1 MGMTIKRLELR
12 NFQAIKDFSADF
24 TGDVYL
30 VKGENE
36 VGKSTILKS
45 IVCLLTGERDAVLRN
60 GEKNG
65 FAKMVIGGDGKEY
78 TVELR
83 FTENDPRGT
92 ISIKAKDGMRSTN
105 VSMLRTILN
114 YRNFDA
120 EEFARWSE
128 TAEGRRKQIQ
138 VVMGLM
144 PPEIAN
150 RIKIIDTEVL
160 QTKETRKSVNAN
172 IKYKETELE
181 SIKAQL
187 SDGDTETYTEPI
199 DLSELMQESAKAAA
213 RAADATHV
221 KEKMEKMQKRIDEE
235 IPAEIEQAETD
246 LAKALAAYE
255 AAKKRHDDRVA
266 EISKERGELTEKIG
280 RGKEWLSK
288 YESEPQKDVTAELA
302 KAQAHNAKC
311 QIVKMFH
318 AKRNEV
324 DAERTKADKLN
335 ADLEAYAKERA
346 ELVAAAKFPIDGLS
360 FGEDGLTLNDVPFV
374 VGKVSDSQIM
384 EVAAKLVI
392 ASNPTVNIF
401 RIGRGESLGAKRLQS
416 IVNLAKENGFQGFIE
431 QVERGQETIS
441 VEEYREV

>member
-144 PPEIAN
+144 PPEIAS
-150 RIKIIDTEVL
+150 RIKTIDAEVL

-172 IKYKETELE
+172 VKYKETELE

-187 SDGDTETYTEPI
+187 SDGDIETYTEPI
-199 DLSELMQESAKAAA
+199 DLTVLMQESNKAAEQRAKAENVKMQMTSLESELANIPKE
-213 RAADATHV
+213 RERLAADLERA
-221 KEKMEKMQKRIDEE
+221 KKAYED
-235 IPAEIEQAETD
+235 
-246 LAKALAAYE
+246 AKAFYNRSIENVAAQETEIKDKIGKAEQWLSEYDAQPKEDAAEKLAA
-255 AAKKRHDDRVA
+255 
-266 EISKERGELTEKIG
+266 
-280 RGKEWLSK
+280 
-288 YESEPQKDVTAELA
+288 
-302 KAQAHNAKC
+302 AQNHNAKC
-311 QIVKMFH
+311 NIVKMFH
-318 AKRNEV
+318 AKQTEV

-335 ADLEAYAKERA
+335 ADLDAYAKERA

>member
-138 VVMGLM
+138 VVTGLM

-150 RIKIIDTEVL
+150 RIKVIDAEVL
-160 QTKETRKSVNAN
+160 QTKETRKAVNAN

-187 SDGDTETYTEPI
+187 SDGDIETYTEPI
-199 DLSELMQESAKAAA
+199 DLTVLMQESNKAAEQRAKAENVKMQMASLESELA
-213 RAADATHV
+213 NIPKERERLAADLERAKKAYEDAKLFYNRSIENVTAQETEIKGKIENAEQWLSEYDAQP
-221 KEKMEKMQKRIDEE
+221 KEDAAEK
-235 IPAEIEQAETD
+235 
-246 LAKALAAYE
+246 LAA
-255 AAKKRHDDRVA
+255 
-266 EISKERGELTEKIG
+266 
-280 RGKEWLSK
+280 
-288 YESEPQKDVTAELA
+288 
-302 KAQAHNAKC
+302 AQNHNAKC

-318 AKRNEV
+318 AKQTEV

-335 ADLEAYAKERA
+335 ADLDVYAKERA
-346 ELVAAAKFPIDGLS
+346 ELVTAAKFPIDGLS

>member
-65 FAKMVIGGDGKEY
+65 FAKMIIGGDGKEY

-150 RIKIIDTEVL
+150 RIKTIDAEVL
-160 QTKETRKSVNAN
+160 QTKESRKAVNAN
-172 IKYKETELE
+172 VKYKETELE

-187 SDGDTETYTEPI
+187 SDGDIETYTEPI
-199 DLSELMQESAKAAA
+199 DLTVLMQESNKAAEQRAKAENVKMQMASLESELA
-213 RAADATHV
+213 NIPKERERLAADLERA
-221 KEKMEKMQKRIDEE
+221 KKAYED
-235 IPAEIEQAETD
+235 
-246 LAKALAAYE
+246 AKAFYNRSIENVTAQETEIKGKIENAEQWLSEYDAQPKEDAAEKLAA
-255 AAKKRHDDRVA
+255 
-266 EISKERGELTEKIG
+266 
-280 RGKEWLSK
+280 
-288 YESEPQKDVTAELA
+288 
-302 KAQAHNAKC
+302 AQNHNAKC

-318 AKRNEV
+318 AKQTEV

-335 ADLEAYAKERA
+335 ADLDAYAKERA

-441 VEEYREV
+441 IEEYREV

>member
-1 MGMTIKRLELR
+1 MIIKKLQLR
-12 NFQAIKDFSADF
+12 NFQAIKDFDADF
-24 TGDVYL
+24 SGDVYL
-30 VKGENE
+30 IKGENE
-36 VGKSTILKS
+36 LGKSTILKS

-78 TVELR
+78 AIELR

-105 VSMLRTILN
+105 VSMLRTVLN

-138 VVMGLM
+138 VVMALL
-144 PPEIAN
+144 PETIRQ
-150 RIKIIDTEVL
+150 RITQIDADTI
-160 QTKETRKSVNAN
+160 N
-172 IKYKETELE
+172 IKESRKDANATLKIKSAELE

-187 SDGDTETYTEPI
+187 SDGDDEKYAQPI
-199 DLSELMQESAKAAA
+199 DLSELMQESNKAAERRAKAENVRVRLSCLESALA
-213 RAADATHV
+213 NIPKERERLTAELEKAKKAYEDAKAFYNRSIENISA
-221 KEKMEKMQKRIDEE
+221 KETETKG
-235 IPAEIEQAETD
+235 EIEKAEQ
-246 LAKALAAYE
+246 
-255 AAKKRHDDRVA
+255 
-266 EISKERGELTEKIG
+266 
-280 RGKEWLSK
+280 WLSE
-288 YESEPQKDVTAELA
+288 YDAQPQKDVAAELA

-311 QIVKMFH
+311 NIVKMFH
-318 AKRNEV
+318 EKQGELQNAKTNV
-324 DAERTKADKLN
+324 DAMNDKL
-335 ADLEAYAKERA
+335 AKLAEERSTLINQS
-346 ELVAAAKFPIDGLS
+346 ELPIKGLS

-401 RIGRGESLGAKRLQS
+401 RIGRGESLGTKRLQS
-416 IVNLAKENGFQGFIE
+416 IVNLAKQNGFQGFIE
-431 QVERGQETIS
+431 QVERGQETITI
-441 VEEYREV
+441 EEYREA

>member
-144 PPEIAN
+144 PPEIAS
-150 RIKIIDTEVL
+150 RIKTIDAEVL
-160 QTKETRKSVNAN
+160 QTKESRKAINAN

-187 SDGDTETYTEPI
+187 SDGDIETYTEPI
-199 DLSELMQESAKAAA
+199 DLTVLMQESNKAAEQRAKAENVKMQMVSLESELANIPKE
-213 RAADATHV
+213 RERLAADLERA
-221 KEKMEKMQKRIDEE
+221 KKAYED
-235 IPAEIEQAETD
+235 
-246 LAKALAAYE
+246 AKAFYNRSIENVAAQETEIKGKIENAEQWLSEYDAQPKEDAAEKLAA
-255 AAKKRHDDRVA
+255 
-266 EISKERGELTEKIG
+266 
-280 RGKEWLSK
+280 
-288 YESEPQKDVTAELA
+288 
-302 KAQAHNAKC
+302 AQNHNTKC
-311 QIVKMFH
+311 NIVKMLH
-318 AKRNEV
+318 AKQTEV

-335 ADLEAYAKERA
+335 ADLDAYAKERA

>member
-65 FAKMVIGGDGKEY
+65 FAKMIIGGDGKEY

-150 RIKIIDTEVL
+150 RIKTIDTEVL
-160 QTKETRKSVNAN
+160 QTKESRKAVNAN
-172 IKYKETELE
+172 VKYKETELE

-187 SDGDTETYTEPI
+187 SDGDIETYTEPI
-199 DLSELMQESAKAAA
+199 DLTVLMQESNKAAEQRAKAENVKMQMTSLESELANIPKE
-213 RAADATHV
+213 RERLAADLERA
-221 KEKMEKMQKRIDEE
+221 KKAYED
-235 IPAEIEQAETD
+235 
-246 LAKALAAYE
+246 AKAFYNRSIENVAAQETKIKDKIGKAEQWLSEYDAQPKEDAAEKLAA
-255 AAKKRHDDRVA
+255 
-266 EISKERGELTEKIG
+266 
-280 RGKEWLSK
+280 
-288 YESEPQKDVTAELA
+288 
-302 KAQAHNAKC
+302 AQNHNTKC

-318 AKRNEV
+318 AKQNEV

-335 ADLEAYAKERA
+335 VDLDAYAKERA

-441 VEEYREV
+441 VEEYREA

>member
-105 VSMLRTILN
+105 VSMLRTVLN

-144 PPEIAN
+144 PPEIAS
-150 RIKIIDTEVL
+150 RIKTIDAEVL
-160 QTKETRKSVNAN
+160 QTKESRKTVNAN

-199 DLSELMQESAKAAA
+199 DLTVLMQESNKAAEQRAKAENVKMQMTSLENELANIPKE
-213 RAADATHV
+213 RERLAADLERA
-221 KEKMEKMQKRIDEE
+221 KKAYED
-235 IPAEIEQAETD
+235 
-246 LAKALAAYE
+246 AKAFYNRSIENVTAQETEIKDKIGKAEQWLSEYDAQPKEDAAEKLAA
-255 AAKKRHDDRVA
+255 
-266 EISKERGELTEKIG
+266 
-280 RGKEWLSK
+280 
-288 YESEPQKDVTAELA
+288 
-302 KAQAHNAKC
+302 AQNHNAKC
-311 QIVKMFH
+311 QTVKMFH
-318 AKRNEV
+318 AKQAEV

-335 ADLEAYAKERA
+335 ADLDAYAKERA

>member
-144 PPEIAN
+144 PPEIAS
-150 RIKIIDTEVL
+150 RIKTIDAEVL
-160 QTKETRKSVNAN
+160 QTKESRKAINAN

-181 SIKAQL
+181 SIKTQL

-199 DLSELMQESAKAAA
+199 DLTVLMQESNKAAEQRAKAENVKMQMASLESELA
-213 RAADATHV
+213 NIPKERERLAAD
-221 KEKMEKMQKRIDEE
+221 
-235 IPAEIEQAETD
+235 
-246 LAKALAAYE
+246 L
-255 AAKKRHDDRVA
+255 
-266 EISKERGELTEKIG
+266 
-280 RGKEWLSK
+280 
-288 YESEPQKDVTAELA
+288 ELA
-302 KAQAHNAKC
+302 KKAYEDAKAFYNRSIERVATEETEIKGKIEKAEQWLSEYDAQPKEDAAEKLAAAQNHNAKC
-311 QIVKMFH
+311 NIVKMFH
-318 AKRNEV
+318 AKQTEV

-335 ADLEAYAKERA
+335 ADLDAYAKERA

-441 VEEYREV
+441 IEEYREI

>member
-150 RIKIIDTEVL
+150 RIKTIDAEVL
-160 QTKETRKSVNAN
+160 QSKETRKAVNAN
-172 IKYKETELE
+172 IKYKEAELA

-199 DLSELMQESAKAAA
+199 DLTVLMQESNKAAEQRAKAEN
-213 RAADATHV
+213 V
-221 KEKMEKMQKRIDEE
+221 KMQMASLESE
-235 IPAEIEQAETD
+235 LANIPKERERLTAD
-246 LAKALAAYE
+246 LERAKKAYEDAKAFYNRSIENVAAQETEIKDKIGKAEQWLSEYDAQPKEDAAEKLAA
-255 AAKKRHDDRVA
+255 
-266 EISKERGELTEKIG
+266 
-280 RGKEWLSK
+280 
-288 YESEPQKDVTAELA
+288 
-302 KAQAHNAKC
+302 AQNHNAKC
-311 QIVKMFH
+311 NIVKMFH
-318 AKRNEV
+318 AKQNEV
-324 DAERTKADKLN
+324 DTERAKSYALN
-335 ADLEAYAKERA
+335 AELYAYAKERA

>member
-105 VSMLRTILN
+105 VSMLRTVLN

-144 PPEIAN
+144 PPEIAS
-150 RIKIIDTEVL
+150 RIKTIDAEVL
-160 QTKETRKSVNAN
+160 QTKESRKAINAN

-199 DLSELMQESAKAAA
+199 DLTVLMQESNKAAEQRAKAENVKMQMASLESELA
-213 RAADATHV
+213 NIPKERERLAADLERA
-221 KEKMEKMQKRIDEE
+221 KKAYED
-235 IPAEIEQAETD
+235 
-246 LAKALAAYE
+246 AKAFYNRSIENVTVQETEIKGKIENAEQWLSEYDAQPKEDAAEKLAA
-255 AAKKRHDDRVA
+255 
-266 EISKERGELTEKIG
+266 
-280 RGKEWLSK
+280 
-288 YESEPQKDVTAELA
+288 
-302 KAQAHNAKC
+302 AQNHNAKC

-318 AKRNEV
+318 AKQTEV

-335 ADLEAYAKERA
+335 ADLDAYAKERA

-441 VEEYREV
+441 IEEYREI

>member
-1 MGMTIKRLELR
+1 MGMTIKRLELK

-92 ISIKAKDGMRSTN
+92 ISIRAKDGMRSTN

-150 RIKIIDTEVL
+150 RIKVIDAEVL
-160 QTKETRKSVNAN
+160 LAKESRKAVNAN
-172 IKYKETELE
+172 IKYKETELQ

-199 DLSELMQESAKAAA
+199 DLTVLMQESNKAAEQRAKAENVKMQMTSLESELANIPKE
-213 RAADATHV
+213 RERLAADLERA
-221 KEKMEKMQKRIDEE
+221 KKAYED
-235 IPAEIEQAETD
+235 
-246 LAKALAAYE
+246 AKAFYNRSIENVAAQETEIKDKIGKAEQWLSEYDAQPKEDAAEKLAA
-255 AAKKRHDDRVA
+255 
-266 EISKERGELTEKIG
+266 
-280 RGKEWLSK
+280 
-288 YESEPQKDVTAELA
+288 
-302 KAQAHNAKC
+302 AQNHNAKC
-311 QIVKMFH
+311 NIVKMFH
-318 AKRNEV
+318 AKQTEV

-441 VEEYREV
+441 VEEYREA

>member
-12 NFQAIKDFSADF
+12 NFQAIKDFTADF
-24 TGDVYL
+24 SGDVYL
-30 VKGENE
+30 IKGENE

-65 FAKMVIGGDGKEY
+65 FAKMIVGGDGKEY
-78 TVELR
+78 AVELR

-92 ISIKAKDGMRSTN
+92 ISIKSKGGARSTN

-150 RIKIIDTEVL
+150 RIKTIDAEVL
-160 QTKETRKSVNAN
+160 QIKESRKVVNAN
-172 IKYKETELE
+172 VKYKETELE

-187 SDGDTETYTEPI
+187 SDGDIETYTEPI
-199 DLSELMQESAKAAA
+199 DLTALMQESNKAAEQRAKAENVKMQMSSLEIELADIPKE
-213 RAADATHV
+213 RDRLAADLERA
-221 KEKMEKMQKRIDEE
+221 KKAYED
-235 IPAEIEQAETD
+235 
-246 LAKALAAYE
+246 AKAFYNRSIERVAIEETEIKGKIENAEQWLSEYDAQPKEDTAEKLAA
-255 AAKKRHDDRVA
+255 A
-266 EISKERGELTEKIG
+266 
-280 RGKEWLSK
+280 
-288 YESEPQKDVTAELA
+288 QK
-302 KAQAHNAKC
+302 HNAKC
-311 QIVKMFH
+311 QVVKMFH
-318 AKRNEV
+318 AKQNEV
-324 DAERTKADKLN
+324 DTERAKANKLN
-335 ADLEAYAKERA
+335 ADLDAYAKERA
-346 ELVAAAKFPIDGLS
+346 ELVTAAKFPIDGLS
-360 FGEDGLTLNDVPFV
+360 FGEDGLTLNDIPFI

-441 VEEYREV
+441 IEEYREA

>member
-1 MGMTIKRLELR
+1 MTIKRLELR

-65 FAKMVIGGDGKEY
+65 FAKMIIGGDGKEY

-105 VSMLRTILN
+105 VSMLRTVLN

-138 VVMGLM
+138 VIMGLM

-150 RIKIIDTEVL
+150 RIKTIDAEVL
-160 QTKETRKSVNAN
+160 QTKESRKTINAN
-172 IKYKETELE
+172 VKYKETELE

-187 SDGDTETYTEPI
+187 SDGDIETYTEPI
-199 DLSELMQESAKAAA
+199 DLTVLMQESNKAAEQRAKAENVKMQMTSLENELANIPKE
-213 RAADATHV
+213 RERLAADLERA
-221 KEKMEKMQKRIDEE
+221 KKAYED
-235 IPAEIEQAETD
+235 
-246 LAKALAAYE
+246 AKAFYNRSIERVAAEENEIKGKIEKAEQWLSEYDAQPKEDAAEKLAA
-255 AAKKRHDDRVA
+255 
-266 EISKERGELTEKIG
+266 
-280 RGKEWLSK
+280 
-288 YESEPQKDVTAELA
+288 
-302 KAQAHNAKC
+302 AQNHNAKC

-318 AKRNEV
+318 AKQTEV

-335 ADLEAYAKERA
+335 ADLDAYAKERA

-441 VEEYREV
+441 IEEYREA

>member
-1 MGMTIKRLELR
+1 MIIKKLQLR
-12 NFQAIKDFSADF
+12 NFQAIKDFDADF

-30 VKGENE
+30 IKGENE
-36 VGKSTILKS
+36 LGKSTILKS

-78 TVELR
+78 AIELR

-105 VSMLRTILN
+105 VSMLRTVLN

-138 VVMGLM
+138 VVMALL
-144 PPEIAN
+144 PETIRL
-150 RIKIIDTEVL
+150 RITQIDADTI
-160 QTKETRKSVNAN
+160 N
-172 IKYKETELE
+172 IKESRKDANATLKIKSAELE

-187 SDGDTETYTEPI
+187 LDGDTEIYTEPI
-199 DLSELMQESAKAAA
+199 DLSELMQESNKAAEQRAKAENVKVRLSCLKSALLNIPKERERLAA
-213 RAADATHV
+213 ELEKAKKVYEDAKAFYNRSIENV
-221 KEKMEKMQKRIDEE
+221 SAKETETKS
-235 IPAEIEQAETD
+235 EIENAEQ
-246 LAKALAAYE
+246 
-255 AAKKRHDDRVA
+255 
-266 EISKERGELTEKIG
+266 
-280 RGKEWLSK
+280 WLSE
-288 YESEPQKDVTAELA
+288 YDAQPQKDVAAELA

-311 QIVKMFH
+311 NIVKMFH
-318 AKRNEV
+318 EKQSELQNAKTNV
-324 DAERTKADKLN
+324 DAMNDKL
-335 ADLEAYAKERA
+335 AKLAEERSTLINQS
-346 ELVAAAKFPIDGLS
+346 ELPIKGLS

-401 RIGRGESLGAKRLQS
+401 RIGRGESLGTKRLQS
-416 IVNLAKENGFQGFIE
+416 IVNLAKQNGFQGFIE

-441 VEEYREV
+441 IEEYREIQ

>member
-144 PPEIAN
+144 PPEIAS
-150 RIKIIDTEVL
+150 RIKTIDAEVL
-160 QTKETRKSVNAN
+160 MAKETRKSVNAN
-172 IKYKETELE
+172 VKYKETELE

-187 SDGDTETYTEPI
+187 SDGDIETYTEPI
-199 DLSELMQESAKAAA
+199 DLTVLMQESNKAAEQRAKAEN
-213 RAADATHV
+213 V
-221 KEKMEKMQKRIDEE
+221 KMQMASLESE
-235 IPAEIEQAETD
+235 
-246 LAKALAAYE
+246 LAN
-255 AAKKRHDDRVA
+255 
-266 EISKERGELTEKIG
+266 ISKERERFAADLERAKKAYEDAKAFYNRSIENVAAQETEIKDKIG
-280 RGKEWLSK
+280 KAEQWLSEYDAQPK
-288 YESEPQKDVTAELA
+288 EDAAEKLA
-302 KAQAHNAKC
+302 AAQNHNAKC
-311 QIVKMFH
+311 NIVKMFH
-318 AKRNEV
+318 AKQTEV

-335 ADLEAYAKERA
+335 ADLDAYAKERA

>member
-1 MGMTIKRLELR
+1 MGMIIKKLQLR
-12 NFQAIKDFSADF
+12 NFQAIKDFDADF

-105 VSMLRTILN
+105 VSMLRTVLN

-150 RIKIIDTEVL
+150 RIKTIDAEVL
-160 QTKETRKSVNAN
+160 QTKESRKAINAN

-181 SIKAQL
+181 SIKAQM
-187 SDGDTETYTEPI
+187 SDGDIETYTEPI
-199 DLSELMQESAKAAA
+199 DLTVLMQESNKAAEQRAKAENVRVRLSCLKSALLNIPKERERLAA
-213 RAADATHV
+213 ELEKAKKAYEDAKAFYNRSIENVSV
-221 KEKMEKMQKRIDEE
+221 KETETKG
-235 IPAEIEQAETD
+235 EIENAEQWLSEYD
-246 LAKALAAYE
+246 AQHKENAAEKLAA
-255 AAKKRHDDRVA
+255 
-266 EISKERGELTEKIG
+266 
-280 RGKEWLSK
+280 
-288 YESEPQKDVTAELA
+288 
-302 KAQAHNAKC
+302 AQNHNAKC

-318 AKRNEV
+318 AKQNEV

-335 ADLEAYAKERA
+335 ADLDAYAKERA

-384 EVAAKLVI
+384 EVAAKLII

-416 IVNLAKENGFQGFIE
+416 IVNLAKQNGFQGFIE

-441 VEEYREV
+441 VEEYREA

>member
-1 MGMTIKRLELR
+1 MTIKRLELR

-65 FAKMVIGGDGKEY
+65 FAKMIIGGDGKEY

-83 FTENDPRGT
+83 FTENDPRGA

-150 RIKIIDTEVL
+150 RIKNIDAEVL
-160 QTKETRKSVNAN
+160 MAKESRKAINAN
-172 IKYKETELE
+172 IKYKETELQ

-187 SDGDTETYTEPI
+187 SDGDIETYTEPI
-199 DLSELMQESAKAAA
+199 DLTVLIQESNKAAEQRAKAENVKMQMASLESELANIPKERERLAADLERAKKAYEDAKAFYNRSIENVAA
-213 RAADATHV
+213 QETEIKDKIGKAEQWLSEYDAQP
-221 KEKMEKMQKRIDEE
+221 KEDTAEK
-235 IPAEIEQAETD
+235 
-246 LAKALAAYE
+246 LAA
-255 AAKKRHDDRVA
+255 
-266 EISKERGELTEKIG
+266 
-280 RGKEWLSK
+280 
-288 YESEPQKDVTAELA
+288 
-302 KAQAHNAKC
+302 AQNHNAKC

-318 AKRNEV
+318 AKQTEV

-335 ADLEAYAKERA
+335 ADLDAYAKERA

-441 VEEYREV
+441 IEEYREA

>member
-144 PPEIAN
+144 PPEIAS
-150 RIKIIDTEVL
+150 RIKTIDAEVL
-160 QTKETRKSVNAN
+160 QTKESRKAINAN

-181 SIKAQL
+181 SIKTQL

-199 DLSELMQESAKAAA
+199 DLTVLMQESNKAAEQRAKAENVKMQMASLESELA
-213 RAADATHV
+213 NIPKERERLAADLERA
-221 KEKMEKMQKRIDEE
+221 KKAYED
-235 IPAEIEQAETD
+235 
-246 LAKALAAYE
+246 AKAFYNRSIERVATEETEIKGKIEKAEQWLSEYDAQPKEDAAEKLAA
-255 AAKKRHDDRVA
+255 
-266 EISKERGELTEKIG
+266 
-280 RGKEWLSK
+280 
-288 YESEPQKDVTAELA
+288 
-302 KAQAHNAKC
+302 AQNHNAKC
-311 QIVKMFH
+311 NIVKMFH
-318 AKRNEV
+318 AKQTEV

-335 ADLEAYAKERA
+335 ADLDAYAKERA

-441 VEEYREV
+441 IEEYREI

>member
-105 VSMLRTILN
+105 VSMLRTVLN

-144 PPEIAN
+144 PPEIAS
-150 RIKIIDTEVL
+150 RIKTIDAEVL
-160 QTKETRKSVNAN
+160 QTKESRKAINAN

-187 SDGDTETYTEPI
+187 SDGDTKTYTEPI
-199 DLSELMQESAKAAA
+199 DLTVLMQESNKAAEQRAKAENVKMQMASLESELA
-213 RAADATHV
+213 NIPKERERLAADLERA
-221 KEKMEKMQKRIDEE
+221 KKAYED
-235 IPAEIEQAETD
+235 
-246 LAKALAAYE
+246 AKAFYNRSIENVAAQETEIKGKIENAEQWLSEYDAQPKEDAAEKLAA
-255 AAKKRHDDRVA
+255 
-266 EISKERGELTEKIG
+266 
-280 RGKEWLSK
+280 
-288 YESEPQKDVTAELA
+288 
-302 KAQAHNAKC
+302 AQNHNAKC

-318 AKRNEV
+318 AKQTEV

-335 ADLEAYAKERA
+335 ADLDAYAKERA

-441 VEEYREV
+441 VEEYREA

>member
-65 FAKMVIGGDGKEY
+65 IAKMVIGGDGKEY

-150 RIKIIDTEVL
+150 RIKIIDAEVL
-160 QTKETRKSVNAN
+160 QTKESRKAINAN

-199 DLSELMQESAKAAA
+199 DLTVLMQESNKAAEQRAKAENVKMQMASLESELA
-213 RAADATHV
+213 NIPKERERLAADLERAKKAYEDAKAFYNRSIENV
-221 KEKMEKMQKRIDEE
+221 AAKETETKG
-235 IPAEIEQAETD
+235 EIEKAEQWLSEYDAQPKEDT
-246 LAKALAAYE
+246 AEKLAA
-255 AAKKRHDDRVA
+255 
-266 EISKERGELTEKIG
+266 
-280 RGKEWLSK
+280 
-288 YESEPQKDVTAELA
+288 
-302 KAQAHNAKC
+302 AQNHNAKC

-318 AKRNEV
+318 AKQNEV
-324 DAERTKADKLN
+324 DTERAKADKLN
-335 ADLEAYAKERA
+335 ADLDAYAKERA

>member
-1 MGMTIKRLELR
+1 MGMTIKRLELK
-12 NFQAIKDFSADF
+12 NFQAIKDFTADF
-24 TGDVYL
+24 SGDVYL

-105 VSMLRTILN
+105 VSMLRTVLN

-150 RIKIIDTEVL
+150 RIKTIDAEVL
-160 QTKETRKSVNAN
+160 QTKESRKVVNAN
-172 IKYKETELE
+172 VKYKETELE

-187 SDGDTETYTEPI
+187 SDGDIETYTEPI
-199 DLSELMQESAKAAA
+199 DLTVLMQESNKAAEQRAKAENVKMQMASLESELA
-213 RAADATHV
+213 NIPKERERLAADLERA
-221 KEKMEKMQKRIDEE
+221 KKAYED
-235 IPAEIEQAETD
+235 
-246 LAKALAAYE
+246 AKAFYNRGIENVAAQETEIKDKIGKAEQWLSEYDAQPKEDAAEKLAA
-255 AAKKRHDDRVA
+255 
-266 EISKERGELTEKIG
+266 
-280 RGKEWLSK
+280 
-288 YESEPQKDVTAELA
+288 
-302 KAQAHNAKC
+302 AQNHNAKC
-311 QIVKMFH
+311 SIVKMFH
-318 AKRNEV
+318 AKQTEV

-335 ADLEAYAKERA
+335 ADLDAYAKERA

-441 VEEYREV
+441 VEEYREA

>member
-105 VSMLRTILN
+105 VSMLRTVLN

-144 PPEIAN
+144 PPEIAS
-150 RIKIIDTEVL
+150 RIKTIDAEVL
-160 QTKETRKSVNAN
+160 MAKESRKTVNAN
-172 IKYKETELE
+172 IKYKETELQ

-187 SDGDTETYTEPI
+187 SDGDIETYTELI
-199 DLSELMQESAKAAA
+199 DLTVLMQESNKAAEQRAKAENVKMQMASLESELA
-213 RAADATHV
+213 NIPKERERLAADLERA
-221 KEKMEKMQKRIDEE
+221 KKAYED
-235 IPAEIEQAETD
+235 
-246 LAKALAAYE
+246 AKAFYNRSIENVAAQETEIKGKIENAEQWLSEYDAQPKEDAAEKLAA
-255 AAKKRHDDRVA
+255 
-266 EISKERGELTEKIG
+266 
-280 RGKEWLSK
+280 
-288 YESEPQKDVTAELA
+288 
-302 KAQAHNAKC
+302 AQNHNAKC

-318 AKRNEV
+318 AKQTEV

-335 ADLEAYAKERA
+335 ADLDAYAKERA

-360 FGEDGLTLNDVPFV
+360 FGDDGLTLNDVPFV

-416 IVNLAKENGFQGFIE
+416 IVNLAKQNGFQGFIE

>member
-65 FAKMVIGGDGKEY
+65 FAKMIIGGDGKEY

-150 RIKIIDTEVL
+150 RIKTIDAEVL
-160 QTKETRKSVNAN
+160 QTKESRKAVNAN
-172 IKYKETELE
+172 VKYKETELE

-187 SDGDTETYTEPI
+187 SDGDIETYTEPI
-199 DLSELMQESAKAAA
+199 DLTVLMQESNKAAEQRAKAENVKMQMASLESELA
-213 RAADATHV
+213 NIPKERERLAADLERAKKAYEDAKLFYNRSIENVTAQETEIKGKIENAEQWLSEYDSQP
-221 KEKMEKMQKRIDEE
+221 KEDAAEK
-235 IPAEIEQAETD
+235 
-246 LAKALAAYE
+246 LAA
-255 AAKKRHDDRVA
+255 
-266 EISKERGELTEKIG
+266 
-280 RGKEWLSK
+280 
-288 YESEPQKDVTAELA
+288 
-302 KAQAHNAKC
+302 AQNHNAKC

-318 AKRNEV
+318 AKQTEV

-335 ADLEAYAKERA
+335 ADLDAYAKERA

-441 VEEYREV
+441 IEEYREA

>member
-1 MGMTIKRLELR
+1 MGMIIKKLQLR
-12 NFQAIKDFSADF
+12 NFQAIKDFDADF

-30 VKGENE
+30 IKGENE
-36 VGKSTILKS
+36 LGKSTILKS

-105 VSMLRTILN
+105 VSMLRTVLN

-138 VVMGLM
+138 VVMALL
-144 PPEIAN
+144 PETIRQRITQIDADTINIKESRKDAN
-150 RIKIIDTEVL
+150 ATIKI
-160 QTKETRKSVNAN
+160 KSA
-172 IKYKETELE
+172 ELE
-181 SIKAQL
+181 NIKAQL

-213 RAADATHV
+213 MAADATHV

-280 RGKEWLSK
+280 KGKEWLDK
-288 YESEPQKDVTAELA
+288 YESEPQKDVAAELA

-311 QIVKMFH
+311 NIVKMFH
-318 AKRNEV
+318 EKQSELQNAKTNV
-324 DAERTKADKLN
+324 DAMNDKL
-335 ADLEAYAKERA
+335 AKLAEERSTLINQS
-346 ELVAAAKFPIDGLS
+346 ELPIKGLS

>member
-65 FAKMVIGGDGKEY
+65 FAKMVIGGDGREY

-105 VSMLRTILN
+105 VSMLRTVLN

-150 RIKIIDTEVL
+150 RIKTIDAEVL
-160 QTKETRKSVNAN
+160 QAKESRKAINAN
-172 IKYKETELE
+172 IKYKETELQ
-181 SIKAQL
+181 SVKAQL
-187 SDGDTETYTEPI
+187 SDGDTEIYTEPI
-199 DLSELMQESAKAAA
+199 DLTVLMQESNKAAEQRAKAENVKMQMTSLESELANIPKE
-213 RAADATHV
+213 RERLAADLERAKKAYEDAKAFYNRSIENV
-221 KEKMEKMQKRIDEE
+221 AAQ
-235 IPAEIEQAETD
+235 EIEIKDKIGKAEQWLSEYD
-246 LAKALAAYE
+246 AQPKEDAAEKLAA
-255 AAKKRHDDRVA
+255 
-266 EISKERGELTEKIG
+266 
-280 RGKEWLSK
+280 
-288 YESEPQKDVTAELA
+288 
-302 KAQAHNAKC
+302 AQNHNAKC

-318 AKRNEV
+318 TKQTEV
-324 DAERTKADKLN
+324 NAERTKADKLN
-335 ADLEAYAKERA
+335 ADLDAYAKERA

-401 RIGRGESLGAKRLQS
+401 RIGRGESLGTKRLQS
-416 IVNLAKENGFQGFIE
+416 IVNLAKQNGFQGFIE

>member
-144 PPEIAN
+144 PPEIAS
-150 RIKIIDTEVL
+150 RIKTIDAEVL
-160 QTKETRKSVNAN
+160 QTKESRKAVNAN
-172 IKYKETELE
+172 VKYKETELE

-187 SDGDTETYTEPI
+187 SDGDIETYTEPI
-199 DLSELMQESAKAAA
+199 DLTVLMQESNKAAEQRAKAENVKMQMASLENELA
-213 RAADATHV
+213 NIPKERERLAADLERA
-221 KEKMEKMQKRIDEE
+221 KKAYD
-235 IPAEIEQAETD
+235 D
-246 LAKALAAYE
+246 AKAFYNRSIERVLAEETEIKGKIDNAEQWLSEYDAQPKEDAAEKLAA
-255 AAKKRHDDRVA
+255 
-266 EISKERGELTEKIG
+266 
-280 RGKEWLSK
+280 
-288 YESEPQKDVTAELA
+288 
-302 KAQAHNAKC
+302 AQNHNAKC

-318 AKRNEV
+318 AKQNEV
-324 DAERTKADKLN
+324 DAERAKAEKLN
-335 ADLEAYAKERA
+335 ADLDAYAKERA

-360 FGEDGLTLNDVPFV
+360 FGEDGLTLNDVPFI

>member
-1 MGMTIKRLELR
+1 MGMIIKKLQLR
-12 NFQAIKDFSADF
+12 NFQAIKDFDADF

-105 VSMLRTILN
+105 VSMLRTVLN

-150 RIKIIDTEVL
+150 RIKTIDAEVL
-160 QTKETRKSVNAN
+160 QIKESRKAVNAN
-172 IKYKETELE
+172 IKYKVTELE

-187 SDGDTETYTEPI
+187 SDGDTETYTAPI
-199 DLSELMQESAKAAA
+199 DLTVLMQESNKAAEQRAKAENVKMQMSSLEIELANIPKE
-213 RAADATHV
+213 RERLAADLERA
-221 KEKMEKMQKRIDEE
+221 KKAYED
-235 IPAEIEQAETD
+235 
-246 LAKALAAYE
+246 AKAFYNRSIERVAVEETEIKGKIENAEQWLSEYDAQPKEDAAEKLAA
-255 AAKKRHDDRVA
+255 
-266 EISKERGELTEKIG
+266 
-280 RGKEWLSK
+280 
-288 YESEPQKDVTAELA
+288 
-302 KAQAHNAKC
+302 AQNHNAKC
-311 QIVKMFH
+311 QVVKMFH
-318 AKRNEV
+318 AKQNEV

-335 ADLEAYAKERA
+335 ADLDAYAKERA

-441 VEEYREV
+441 IEEYREA

>member
-150 RIKIIDTEVL
+150 RIKTIDAEVL
-160 QTKETRKSVNAN
+160 QTKESRKTINAN

-187 SDGDTETYTEPI
+187 SDGDIETYTEPI
-199 DLSELMQESAKAAA
+199 DLTVLMQESNKAAEQRAKAENVKMQMASLESELANIPKERERLTADLERAKKAYEDAKAFYNRSIENVAA
-213 RAADATHV
+213 QETEIKGKIGQAEQWLSEYDAQPKEDAT
-221 KEKMEKMQKRIDEE
+221 EK
-235 IPAEIEQAETD
+235 
-246 LAKALAAYE
+246 LAA
-255 AAKKRHDDRVA
+255 
-266 EISKERGELTEKIG
+266 
-280 RGKEWLSK
+280 
-288 YESEPQKDVTAELA
+288 
-302 KAQAHNAKC
+302 AQNHNAKC
-311 QIVKMFH
+311 NIVKMFH
-318 AKRNEV
+318 AKQTEV

-335 ADLEAYAKERA
+335 ADLDAYAKERA

-392 ASNPTVNIF
+392 TSNPTVNIF

-431 QVERGQETIS
+431 QVERGQETITI
-441 VEEYREV
+441 EEYREI

>member
-1 MGMTIKRLELR
+1 MGMIIKKLQLR
-12 NFQAIKDFSADF
+12 NFQAIKDFDADF

-78 TVELR
+78 AVELR

-105 VSMLRTILN
+105 VSMLRTVLN

-128 TAEGRRKQIQ
+128 TAEGRRKQIN

-150 RIKIIDTEVL
+150 RIKTIDAEVL
-160 QTKETRKSVNAN
+160 QTKESRKAINAN

-187 SDGDTETYTEPI
+187 SDGDTAYTEPI
-199 DLSELMQESAKAAA
+199 DLTVLMQESNKAAEQRAKAENVKMQMASLESELA
-213 RAADATHV
+213 NIPKERERLAADLERA
-221 KEKMEKMQKRIDEE
+221 KKAYED
-235 IPAEIEQAETD
+235 
-246 LAKALAAYE
+246 AKAFYNRSIENVAAQETEIKGKIENAEQWLSEYDAQPKEDAAEKLAA
-255 AAKKRHDDRVA
+255 
-266 EISKERGELTEKIG
+266 
-280 RGKEWLSK
+280 
-288 YESEPQKDVTAELA
+288 
-302 KAQAHNAKC
+302 AQNHNAKC

-318 AKRNEV
+318 AKQTEV

-335 ADLEAYAKERA
+335 ADLDAYAKERA

-360 FGEDGLTLNDVPFV
+360 FGEDGLTLNDIPFI

-441 VEEYREV
+441 VEEYREA

>member
-1 MGMTIKRLELR
+1 MGMTIKRLELK

-83 FTENDPRGT
+83 FTGNDPRGT

-150 RIKIIDTEVL
+150 RIKTIDAEVL
-160 QTKETRKSVNAN
+160 QTKESRKAVNAN
-172 IKYKETELE
+172 VKYKETELE

-187 SDGDTETYTEPI
+187 SDGDIETYTEPI
-199 DLSELMQESAKAAA
+199 DLTVLMQESNKAAEQRAKAENVKMQMASLESELA
-213 RAADATHV
+213 NIPKERERLAADL
-221 KEKMEKMQKRIDEE
+221 KRAKKAYEDAKAFYNRSIENV
-235 IPAEIEQAETD
+235 AAQEIEIKDKIGKAEQWLSEYD
-246 LAKALAAYE
+246 AQPKEDAAEKLAA
-255 AAKKRHDDRVA
+255 
-266 EISKERGELTEKIG
+266 
-280 RGKEWLSK
+280 
-288 YESEPQKDVTAELA
+288 
-302 KAQAHNAKC
+302 AQNHNAKC
-311 QIVKMFH
+311 QVVKMFH
-318 AKRNEV
+318 AKQNEV

-335 ADLEAYAKERA
+335 ADLDAYAKERA

-384 EVAAKLVI
+384 EVAARLVI

-441 VEEYREV
+441 VEEYREA

>member
-150 RIKIIDTEVL
+150 RIKTIDAEVL
-160 QTKETRKSVNAN
+160 QTKESRKAVNAN
-172 IKYKETELE
+172 VKYKETELE

-187 SDGDTETYTEPI
+187 SDGDIETYTEPI
-199 DLSELMQESAKAAA
+199 DLTVLMQESNKAAEQRAKAENVKMQMASLESELA
-213 RAADATHV
+213 NIPKERERLAADLERA
-221 KEKMEKMQKRIDEE
+221 KKAYED
-235 IPAEIEQAETD
+235 
-246 LAKALAAYE
+246 AKAFYNRSIENVTVQETEIKGKIENAEQWLSEYDAQPKEDAAEKLAA
-255 AAKKRHDDRVA
+255 
-266 EISKERGELTEKIG
+266 
-280 RGKEWLSK
+280 
-288 YESEPQKDVTAELA
+288 
-302 KAQAHNAKC
+302 AQNHNAKC

-318 AKRNEV
+318 AKQTEV

-335 ADLEAYAKERA
+335 ADLDAYAKERA
-346 ELVAAAKFPIDGLS
+346 ELVAAAKFPINGLS

-441 VEEYREV
+441 IEEYREI

>member
-1 MGMTIKRLELR
+1 MGMTIKRLELK
-12 NFQAIKDFSADF
+12 NFQAIKDFTADF
-24 TGDVYL
+24 SGDVYL

-65 FAKMVIGGDGKEY
+65 FAKMIIGGDGKEY

-83 FTENDPRGT
+83 FTESDPRGT

-128 TAEGRRKQIQ
+128 TAEGRRKQIN

-150 RIKIIDTEVL
+150 RIKTIDAEVL
-160 QTKETRKSVNAN
+160 QTKESRKTVNAN
-172 IKYKETELE
+172 VKYKETELE

-187 SDGDTETYTEPI
+187 SDGDIETYTEPI
-199 DLSELMQESAKAAA
+199 DLTVLMQESNKAAEQRAKAENVKMQMASLESELA
-213 RAADATHV
+213 NIPKERERLAADLERA
-221 KEKMEKMQKRIDEE
+221 KKAYED
-235 IPAEIEQAETD
+235 
-246 LAKALAAYE
+246 AKAFYNRSIENVAAQENEIKDKISKAEQWLSEYDAQPKEDAAEKLAA
-255 AAKKRHDDRVA
+255 
-266 EISKERGELTEKIG
+266 
-280 RGKEWLSK
+280 
-288 YESEPQKDVTAELA
+288 
-302 KAQAHNAKC
+302 AQNHNAKC

-318 AKRNEV
+318 AKQTEV

-335 ADLEAYAKERA
+335 ANLDAYAKERA

>member
-12 NFQAIKDFSADF
+12 NFQAIKDFTADF
-24 TGDVYL
+24 SGYVYL
-30 VKGENE
+30 IKGENE

-150 RIKIIDTEVL
+150 RIKTIDAEVL
-160 QTKETRKSVNAN
+160 QTKEARKSVNAN
-172 IKYKETELE
+172 VKYKETELE

-199 DLSELMQESAKAAA
+199 DLTVLMQESNKAAEQRAKAENVKMQMTSLESELANIPKE
-213 RAADATHV
+213 RERLAADLERAKKAYEDAKAFYNRSIENV
-221 KEKMEKMQKRIDEE
+221 AAQ
-235 IPAEIEQAETD
+235 EIEIKDKIGKAEQWLSEYD
-246 LAKALAAYE
+246 AQPKEDAAEKLAA
-255 AAKKRHDDRVA
+255 
-266 EISKERGELTEKIG
+266 
-280 RGKEWLSK
+280 
-288 YESEPQKDVTAELA
+288 
-302 KAQAHNAKC
+302 AQNHNAKC

-318 AKRNEV
+318 AKQTEV

-335 ADLEAYAKERA
+335 ADLDAYAKERA

-441 VEEYREV
+441 IEEYREV

>member
-144 PPEIAN
+144 PPEIAS
-150 RIKIIDTEVL
+150 RIKTIDAEVL
-160 QTKETRKSVNAN
+160 QTKESRKAINAN
-172 IKYKETELE
+172 VKYKETELG

-187 SDGDTETYTEPI
+187 SDGDIETYTEPI
-199 DLSELMQESAKAAA
+199 DLTVLMQEQQGG
-213 RAADATHV
+213 RAAC
-221 KEKMEKMQKRIDEE
+221 KGGKR
-235 IPAEIEQAETD
+235 
-246 LAKALAAYE
+246 K
-255 AAKKRHDDRVA
+255 
-266 EISKERGELTEKIG
+266 
-280 RGKEWLSK
+280 
-288 YESEPQKDVTAELA
+288 
-302 KAQAHNAKC
+302 
-311 QIVKMFH
+311 
-318 AKRNEV
+318 
-324 DAERTKADKLN
+324 N
-335 ADLEAYAKERA
+335 ADDE
-346 ELVAAAKFPIDGLS
+346 P
-360 FGEDGLTLNDVPFV
+360 
-374 VGKVSDSQIM
+374 
-384 EVAAKLVI
+384 
-392 ASNPTVNIF
+392 
-401 RIGRGESLGAKRLQS
+401 
-416 IVNLAKENGFQGFIE
+416 
-431 QVERGQETIS
+431 
-441 VEEYREV
+441 

>member
-1 MGMTIKRLELR
+1 MGMTIKRLELK

-92 ISIKAKDGMRSTN
+92 ISIKAKDGMHSTN

-150 RIKIIDTEVL
+150 RIKTIDAEVL
-160 QTKETRKSVNAN
+160 QTKESRKAVNAN
-172 IKYKETELE
+172 VKYKETELE

-187 SDGDTETYTEPI
+187 SDGDIETYTEPI
-199 DLSELMQESAKAAA
+199 DLTVLMQESNKAAEQRAKAENVKMQMASLESELA
-213 RAADATHV
+213 NIPKERERLAADLERAKKAYEDAKAFYNRSIENV
-221 KEKMEKMQKRIDEE
+221 AAQ
-235 IPAEIEQAETD
+235 EIEIKDKIGKAEQWLSEYD
-246 LAKALAAYE
+246 AQPKEDAAEKLAA
-255 AAKKRHDDRVA
+255 AQNHN
-266 EISKERGELTEKIG
+266 T
-280 RGKEWLSK
+280 K
-288 YESEPQKDVTAELA
+288 Y
-302 KAQAHNAKC
+302 N
-311 QIVKMFH
+311 IVKMFH
-318 AKRNEV
+318 AKQNEV
-324 DAERTKADKLN
+324 DTERAKADKLN
-335 ADLEAYAKERA
+335 ADLDAYAKERA

>member
-1 MGMTIKRLELR
+1 MIVKKLELKNFQTIK
-12 NFQAIKDFSADF
+12 NFQADF

-30 VKGENE
+30 IKGENE

-105 VSMLRTILN
+105 ISMLRTVLN

-150 RIKIIDTEVL
+150 RIKTIDAEVL
-160 QTKETRKSVNAN
+160 QTKESRKAINAN

-199 DLSELMQESAKAAA
+199 DLTVLMQESNKAAEQRAKAENVKMQMASLESELA
-213 RAADATHV
+213 NIPKERERLAADLERAKKTYEDAKAFYNRSIENV
-221 KEKMEKMQKRIDEE
+221 AAQETE
-235 IPAEIEQAETD
+235 IKGKIEQAEQWLSEYD
-246 LAKALAAYE
+246 AQPKEDAAEKLAA
-255 AAKKRHDDRVA
+255 
-266 EISKERGELTEKIG
+266 
-280 RGKEWLSK
+280 
-288 YESEPQKDVTAELA
+288 
-302 KAQAHNAKC
+302 AQNHNAKC

-318 AKRNEV
+318 AKQTEV

-335 ADLEAYAKERA
+335 ADLDAYVKERA

-431 QVERGQETIS
+431 QVERGQQNLI
-441 VEEYREV
+441 VEEYRETD

>member
-1 MGMTIKRLELR
+1 MGMIIKKLQLR

-78 TVELR
+78 AVELR

-105 VSMLRTILN
+105 VSMLRTVLN

-128 TAEGRRKQIQ
+128 TAEGRRKQIN

-150 RIKIIDTEVL
+150 RIKTIDAEVL
-160 QTKETRKSVNAN
+160 QTKESRKAINAN

-199 DLSELMQESAKAAA
+199 DLTVLMQESNKAAEQRAKAENVKMQMESLVSELANIPKERERLADDLERAKKAYEDAKAFYNRSIENVAA
-213 RAADATHV
+213 RETEIKDKIENAEQWLSEYDAQPKEDAA
-221 KEKMEKMQKRIDEE
+221 EK
-235 IPAEIEQAETD
+235 
-246 LAKALAAYE
+246 LAA
-255 AAKKRHDDRVA
+255 
-266 EISKERGELTEKIG
+266 
-280 RGKEWLSK
+280 
-288 YESEPQKDVTAELA
+288 
-302 KAQAHNAKC
+302 AQNHNAKC
-311 QIVKMFH
+311 NIVKMFH
-318 AKRNEV
+318 AKQNEV

-335 ADLEAYAKERA
+335 ADLDAYAKERA

-360 FGEDGLTLNDVPFV
+360 FCEDGLTLNDVPFV

-441 VEEYREV
+441 IEEYREV

>member
-45 IVCLLTGERDAVLRN
+45 IVCLLTGERDAILRN

-105 VSMLRTILN
+105 VSMLRTVLN

-144 PPEIAN
+144 PPEIAS
-150 RIKIIDTEVL
+150 RIKTIDAEVL
-160 QTKETRKSVNAN
+160 QTKESRKAVNAN
-172 IKYKETELE
+172 VKYKETELE

-199 DLSELMQESAKAAA
+199 DLTVLMQESNKAAEQRAKAENVKMQMASLESELA
-213 RAADATHV
+213 NIPKERERLAADLERA
-221 KEKMEKMQKRIDEE
+221 KKAYED
-235 IPAEIEQAETD
+235 
-246 LAKALAAYE
+246 AKAFYNRSIENVTAQETEIKDKIENAEQWLSEYDAQPKEDAAEKLAA
-255 AAKKRHDDRVA
+255 
-266 EISKERGELTEKIG
+266 
-280 RGKEWLSK
+280 
-288 YESEPQKDVTAELA
+288 
-302 KAQAHNAKC
+302 AQNHNAKC

-318 AKRNEV
+318 AKQTEV

-335 ADLEAYAKERA
+335 ADLDAYAKERA

-392 ASNPTVNIF
+392 ASNPTVSIF

>member
-12 NFQAIKDFSADF
+12 NFQAIKDFTADF
-24 TGDVYL
+24 SGYVYL
-30 VKGENE
+30 IKGENE

-150 RIKIIDTEVL
+150 RIKTIDAEVL
-160 QTKETRKSVNAN
+160 QTKEARKSVNAN
-172 IKYKETELE
+172 VKYKETELE

-199 DLSELMQESAKAAA
+199 DLTVLMQESNKAAEQRAKAENVKMQMTSLESELANIPKE
-213 RAADATHV
+213 RERLAADLERAKKAYEDAKAFYNRSIENV
-221 KEKMEKMQKRIDEE
+221 AAQ
-235 IPAEIEQAETD
+235 EIEIKDKIGKAEQWLSEYD
-246 LAKALAAYE
+246 AQPKEDAAEKLAA
-255 AAKKRHDDRVA
+255 
-266 EISKERGELTEKIG
+266 
-280 RGKEWLSK
+280 
-288 YESEPQKDVTAELA
+288 
-302 KAQAHNAKC
+302 AQNHNAKC

-318 AKRNEV
+318 AKQTEV

-335 ADLEAYAKERA
+335 ADLDASAKERA

-360 FGEDGLTLNDVPFV
+360 FGEDGLTLTNVPFV

-416 IVNLAKENGFQGFIE
+416 IVNLAKETGFQGFIE

-441 VEEYREV
+441 IEEYREV